1 MSVKTETTEGEAAS
15 NAVRKPRIAYLAAT
29 ALGLGYLPLGPGTW
43 GSLGGIIVF
52 VLPAFAWAVANLLS
66 GGGLGLE
73 EVQIANR
80 SVDPFLFAGI
90 FLAVI
95 TGCVGVWAA
104 SQSAAYAKKEDPQF
118 VVIDE
123 VSGQHLTLLL
133 GCSFP
138 HAASLLA
145 LNTNGALGSA
155 SYANPANWKYLL
167 AGFILFRV
175 FDVWKPFPARQAES
189 LPSGWGIMA
198 DDWTAACYA
207 AALLWIARAAGF

>member
-1 MSVKTETTEGEAAS
+1 MNAKTETTANGATSKVA
-15 NAVRKPRIAYLAAT
+15 RRPRIAYVAAT

-52 VLPAFAWAVANLLS
+52 VLPAFAFAVAKLLS
-66 GGGLGLE
+66 RGGLGLE
-73 EVQIANR
+73 EVQIASL
-80 SVDPFLFAGI
+80 SVDPFLLAEI
-90 FLAVI
+90 FLSVVI
-95 TGCVGVWAA
+95 GCIGVWAA
-104 SQSAAYAKKEDPQF
+104 SESAAHAGKQDPQF

-138 HAASLLA
+138 HVARSLA
-145 LNTNGALGSA
+145 LNANGALGSA
-155 SYANPANWKYLL
+155 SFAYPANWKYLL

-175 FDVWKPFPARQAES
+175 LDVWKPFPARQAES

-207 AALLWIARAAGF
+207 AAVLWIARAAGF